1 MASNQTKIE
10 HWLGMN
16 VTLFKESDIE
26 KRNRELTG
34 ATDVHNI
41 YTMITVH
48 TGCCELAL
56 TTSLVER
63 LDLEYF
69 DTVSVSSSTDNN
81 DRIKR
86 YGPVLPSAGQ
96 REGAIAPLKFFCRPA
111 DDCFSLNLI
120 SIGTTTRYDVKVIGC
135 DANIKRFEDEY
146 NVKIHLTNEGSSKM
160 IFILSAKRFDVDL
173 DFVALAVTELN
184 INFAPYYTISIFLYQ
199 MAFSNETKL
208 CSIKLQMTSSLRFAK
223 RYSTEHCFVPLLT
236 SSESFFSQ
244 L

>member
-173 DFVALAVTELN
+173 DFVALAVTELVPSLKP
-184 INFAPYYTISIFLYQ
+184 IEYQYPRGKRIWKRRHLCDSISEDISLIRSSHTTDNPQSFL
-199 MAFSNETKL
+199 L
-208 CSIKLQMTSSLRFAK
+208 G
-223 RYSTEHCFVPLLT
+223 LLIVEWNGT
-236 SSESFFSQ
+236 
-244 L
+244 